1 MSRLN
6 DWRFPPGAKAGI
18 LLHMHMH
25 DPAGSAIPSKAG
37 GRFFVLKPAD
47 LPRRTPP
54 ARALVISLLALLV
67 AGVAGWASLGRSTEY
82 FGLVW
87 VLALVPPFL
96 LSFYRGWSGAV
107 LALVGGMIVLTA
119 VELGGGGLLQGQVD
133 WWVYGSVAVSL
144 IVVSLGAGVTTEFL
158 HRAGGDPHLADRQWQ
173 TGRELERA
181 LAHEDFVLYYEP
193 IVELGSGRLRGVEA
207 LVRWKHHTGGLL
219 PPDLFLPTAE
229 ATGLIVRLG
238 HWILAEAC
246 RGYGLWRA
254 ALPKLDDLFMAINLT
269 TVQCRDDESLPLVV
283 RRVLGEYDVPREAVQ
298 FEVQEAGLLQVGDRV
313 QEIKEIGVSV
323 VIDDFGTA
331 NSSLSYLSW
340 LDVDG
345 LKIDRSFVAEL
356 PEDRKNAAIVH
367 STIELAS
374 ELGMWVTAEGIETAA
389 QRDWLLSAGCRYGQ
403 GFQFGQA
410 LPLDEA
416 IRDARAVLDRSAAD
430 RMTMRGS
437 SGSV

>member
-1 MSRLN
+1 
-6 DWRFPPGAKAGI
+6 
-18 LLHMHMH
+18 MHAY
-25 DPAGSAIPSKAG
+25 DSARSTTSSKAG
-37 GRFFVLKPAD
+37 RRFFVLKPAD
-47 LPRRTPP
+47 LPHRTPP
-54 ARALVISLLALLV
+54 ARALVISVLALLA
-67 AGVAGWASLGRSTEY
+67 AGVAGWVSLGRASES

-96 LSFYRGWSGAV
+96 LSYYRGWSGAV
-107 LALVGGMIVLTA
+107 LALLGGMIVLTA
-119 VELGGGGLLQGQVD
+119 VELGGGHLLHGHVD

-181 LAHEDFVLYYEP
+181 LAHEDFVLHYEP
-193 IVELGSGRLRGVEA
+193 IVELSTGRLRGVES

-229 ATGLIVRLG
+229 ATGLIVPLG

-246 RGYGLWRA
+246 RAYGLWRDS
-254 ALPKLDDLFMAINLT
+254 LPELDGLFIAINLT

-283 RRVLGEYDVPREAVQ
+283 RRVLGEHDVPRDAVQ
-298 FEVQEAGLLQVGDRV
+298 FEVREAGLLQVGDRI
-313 QEIKEIGVSV
+313 QEIKETGASV
-323 VIDDFGTA
+323 VIDQFGTE

-345 LKIDRSFVAEL
+345 LKIDRSFVADL
-356 PEDRKNAAIVH
+356 PDDPKNAAIVH
-367 STIELAS
+367 STIELAT

-410 LPLDEA
+410 LPLHEA
-416 IRDARAVLDRSAAD
+416 IREARAVLERSAGD
-430 RMTMRGS
+430 RMAMRGDT
-437 SGSV
+437 GSA

>member
-1 MSRLN
+1 
-6 DWRFPPGAKAGI
+6 
-18 LLHMHMH
+18 MHTH
-25 DPAGSAIPSKAG
+25 DPVGSVTATRARR
-37 GRFFVLKPAD
+37 RFFVLKPAD

-54 ARALVISLLALLV
+54 TRALVISLLALLA
-67 AGVAGWASLGRSTEY
+67 AGVAGWASLGRSTQSS
-82 FGLVW
+82 GLVW

-96 LSFYRGWSGAV
+96 LSYYRGWSGAV
-107 LALVGGMIVLTA
+107 LALLGGMVVLTV

-133 WWVYGSVAVSL
+133 WWMYGSVAVSL
-144 IVVSLGAGVTTEFL
+144 IVVSLGAGVSTEFL

-181 LAHEDFVLYYEP
+181 LAQGDFVLHYEP
-193 IVELGSGRLRGVEA
+193 IVDLSTGRLRGVEA

-229 ATGLIVRLG
+229 ATGLIVPLG

-246 RGYGLWRA
+246 RAYGPWRA
-254 ALPKLDDLFMAINLT
+254 ALPELEDLFVGINLT

-283 RRVLGEYDVPREAVQ
+283 RRVLGEHDVPREAVQ
-298 FEVQEAGLLQVGDRV
+298 FEVQEAGLQQVGDRV

-323 VIDDFGTA
+323 VIDDFGTE

-345 LKIDRSFVAEL
+345 LKIDRSFVADL
-356 PEDRKNAAIVH
+356 PDDRKNAMIVH

-410 LPLDEA
+410 LPLEEA
-416 IRDARAVLDRSAAD
+416 IRDARAGMERAASDRAA
-430 RMTMRGS
+430 TRG
-437 SGSV
+437 GSP